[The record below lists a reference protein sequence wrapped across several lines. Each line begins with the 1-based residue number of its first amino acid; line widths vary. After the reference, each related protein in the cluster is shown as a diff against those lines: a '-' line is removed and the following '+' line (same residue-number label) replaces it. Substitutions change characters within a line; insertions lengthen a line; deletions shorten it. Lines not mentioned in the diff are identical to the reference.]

1 MGSVKLLKPEEAGL
15 TEKIQ
20 IFEDGIRTEAK
31 SGSYEWWYFDS
42 KYADGSSLVIIFY
55 TKPVTSFAKAFK
67 PFVSLNYISPYHSIT
82 LVRTARKY
90 ARHLNQRTFRSQRIA
105 VTSESEIA
113 TSKATFR
120 IMIFISKTTR
130 LNVS

>member
-31 SGSYEWWYFDS
+31 SGSYEWCYFDS
-42 KYADGSSLVIIFY
+42 KYVDGSSLVIVFY

-67 PFVSLNYISPYHSIT
+67 PFVSLNYISPNGKEI
-82 LVRTARKY
+82 RT
-90 ARHLNQRTFRSQRIA
+90 TF
-105 VTSESEIA
+105 ESKGFSF
-113 TSKATFR
+113 SKDNCDVK
-120 IMIFISKTTR
+120 IGDCYIKGDLSH
-130 LNVS
+130 

>member
-42 KYADGSSLVIIFY
+42 KYVDGSSLVIVFY

-67 PFVSLNYISPYHSIT
+67 PFVSLNYISPNGKEI
-82 LVRTARKY
+82 RT
-90 ARHLNQRTFRSQRIA
+90 TF
-105 VTSESEIA
+105 ESKGFSF
-113 TSKATFR
+113 SKDNCDVK
-120 IMIFISKTTR
+120 IGDCYIKGDLSH
-130 LNVS
+130 